1 MNFGPQKRELMT
13 MDEIRTMPPDCCL
26 VFVKNV
32 NPFYDKKFPLE
43 KHPRYKYTGDADSK
57 NMFDITKEKDENGK
71 IIFLNSVSDTYAD
84 MSVAPPDEGE
94 ETLKAISMPKNI
106 EDTELGNKEEPDDPK
121 VKLAHIMD
129 LDSRQE
135 GRQYKIAQ
143 FNEVTKK
150 LNIEVATQKKS
161 GKKEPSICIYVPQVD
176 FNDIPMFTR
185 MAFKKYNA
193 PVLIFTNDLTVSL
206 YTSLIGYYIDKNGIL
221 KNVLSSSVKGK
232 EAYLYSED
240 EEFSIYCIKDVG
252 LESYESIHQSLRMKD
267 NGAGAAAELEDF
279 LNEIGM

>member
-1 MNFGPQKRELMT
+1 M
-13 MDEIRTMPPDCCL
+13 
-26 VFVKNV
+26 
-32 NPFYDKKFPLE
+32 
-43 KHPRYKYTGDADSK
+43 
-57 NMFDITKEKDENGK
+57 
-71 IIFLNSVSDTYAD
+71 
-84 MSVAPPDEGE
+84 
-94 ETLKAISMPKNI
+94 
-106 EDTELGNKEEPDDPK
+106 
-121 VKLAHIMD
+121 
-129 LDSRQE
+129 
-135 GRQYKIAQ
+135 
-143 FNEVTKK
+143 
-150 LNIEVATQKKS
+150 
-161 GKKEPSICIYVPQVD
+161 D

-252 LESYESIHQSLRMKD
+252 LESYESILQSLRMKD